1 MTGRAHSESWFREHL
16 FLLARFVR
24 HPRTVGSVAPSSA
37 ALARA
42 MIAGLDLEA
51 PVRLVELGPG
61 TGPFSHVI
69 AKKIGP
75 AAKYLAVE
83 IDPVFAQRMQE
94 RCPGLEC
101 VCASAAELPALAAE
115 RGLSPVDHIVSGLPF
130 ASLPAAITQQVLD
143 GIERVLR
150 PGGTFTTFQYAH
162 AHGLPPAAAFRR
174 DMSRRLGREP
184 TRRLVVWNL
193 PPAYVLTWQRE
204 SPA

>member
-1 MTGRAHSESWFREHL
+1 MTGREHSESWLREQL
-16 FLLARFVR
+16 FLFARFVR

-42 MIAGLDLEA
+42 MTCDLDLDSLI
-51 PVRLVELGPG
+51 RLVELGPG
-61 TGPFSHVI
+61 TGAFSHVI

-75 AAKYLAVE
+75 AARYLAVE
-83 IDPVFAQRMQE
+83 IDPAFARRLRE

-130 ASLPAAITQQVLD
+130 ASLPVAITQQVLN

-150 PGGTFTTFQYAH
+150 PGGTFTTFQYVH

-174 DMSRRLGREP
+174 EMSRRLGGEP

-193 PPAYVLTWQRE
+193 PPAYVLTWQRR
-204 SPA
+204 SPG